1 MLKYFA
7 ILFTALFVFQ
17 NDNIRAQSD
26 DEVAIKALIERR
38 AELIN
43 LAKSTPRVTDLFKL
57 HTSTFRTITAVYTP
71 DGEVQRTD
79 ADMAMLKRILSNY
92 SDSGDQ
98 QYVTTIKN
106 IAYSQIYDRSAVVI
120 YAVEYKM
127 INAENH
133 KTMYGGDQIVT
144 ANLKKTADGWK
155 FNDMYITEIRSTVNR
170 YPCSYELYQK
180 DASELLVSVKVPAGS
195 QFKNQYIDIR
205 FTDAGGGTYIVQ
217 TDRGDEF
224 TWENNVLRATMS
236 NNATAITDRPNSKSG
251 VAESIIMYYN
261 RAVCSAT
268 IQQK

>member
-17 NDNIRAQSD
+17 NDNIQAQSD

-43 LAKSTPRVTDLFKL
+43 LAKSAPRITDLFKL
-57 HTSTFRTITAVYTP
+57 HTGTFRTITAVYTP
-71 DGEVQRTD
+71 DGKVRRTD
-79 ADMAMLKRILSNY
+79 ADMAMLKRIFSNY

-98 QYVTTIKN
+98 QYVTTVKD
-106 IAYSQIYDRSAVVI
+106 IAYSQIYERSAVVI

-127 INAENH
+127 INAVNQ

-155 FNDMYITEIRSTVNR
+155 FHDMYITEIRSTINR
-170 YPCSYELYQK
+170 YPCTYDLYRQ
-180 DASELLVSVKVPAGS
+180 DADDLLVDVTVPAGS
-195 QFKNQYIDIR
+195 RFNSKYIEIR
-205 FTDAGGGTYIVQ
+205 FTETHGGAYIIQ
-217 TDRGDEF
+217 TDKGDEF

-236 NNATAITDRPNSKSG
+236 NNAAAITDRPNSKKG
-251 VAESIIMYYN
+251 VCEAIIMYYN
-261 RAVCSAT
+261 REACSAT
-268 IQQK
+268 IMQK